1 MFKEI
6 KQCQGTFLG
15 IGTLPLLLLLNCWNC
30 LWPTVIST
38 PQAISVHHSEATGGQ
53 GLLSVGSLHTATL
66 FQQEGEFNTVDAGQL
81 ASELSFYLRLL
92 SGTETSGVKWPASVL
107 LNTPSLQSSCIHVAY
122 QDGFLAHA
130 TSHIMPEDCLRK
142 R

>member
-1 MFKEI
+1 MQKLLKNHHLKLGPFECVQFEYPKMEMFKEI

-66 FQQEGEFNTVDAGQL
+66 F
-81 ASELSFYLRLL
+81 
-92 SGTETSGVKWPASVL
+92 
-107 LNTPSLQSSCIHVAY
+107 
-122 QDGFLAHA
+122 
-130 TSHIMPEDCLRK
+130 
-142 R
+142 